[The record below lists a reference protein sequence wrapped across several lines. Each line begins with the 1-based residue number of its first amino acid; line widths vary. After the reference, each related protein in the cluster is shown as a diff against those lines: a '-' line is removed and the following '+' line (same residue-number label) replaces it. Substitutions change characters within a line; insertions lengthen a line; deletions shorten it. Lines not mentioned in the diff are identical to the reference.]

1 MTDSTP
7 TDMSTMLAAI
17 TGLSNQML
25 KMDSDMKGEIK
36 EIKDQMFKMDSKML
50 KMDGKIKEIKNDVDK
65 LKRDVHKTRI
75 MSGSLVETNI
85 RSYFIKEY
93 GESFS
98 RQYTAIDLSPC
109 NSERVTKE
117 Q

>member
-7 TDMSTMLAAI
+7 TDMSTVLAAI

-25 KMDSDMKGEIK
+25 IMDSDMKGEIK
-36 EIKDQMFKMDSKML
+36 EIKDQ
-50 KMDGKIKEIKNDVDK
+50 IKEIKGNVDK

-98 RQYTAIDLSPC
+98 RQYTAIDLSGLIYLATP
-109 NSERVTKE
+109 RE

>member
-7 TDMSTMLAAI
+7 TDMSTVLAAI

-36 EIKDQMFKMDSKML
+36 EIKDDVTGLRKE
-50 KMDGKIKEIKNDVDK
+50 IKEIKDDVNGLRKEIKEIKGHVDK

-85 RSYFIKEY
+85 RSYFVKEY
-93 GESFS
+93 GESIFTNCRGLQS
-98 RQYTAIDLSPC
+98 
-109 NSERVTKE
+109 
-117 Q
+117 

>member
-7 TDMSTMLAAI
+7 TDMSTVLAAI

-25 KMDSDMKGEIK
+25 KMENNMRDEIK
-36 EIKDQMFKMDSKML
+36 EIKDQ
-50 KMDGKIKEIKNDVDK
+50 IKEIKGNVDK
-65 LKRDVHKTRI
+65 LKRDVHNTRI